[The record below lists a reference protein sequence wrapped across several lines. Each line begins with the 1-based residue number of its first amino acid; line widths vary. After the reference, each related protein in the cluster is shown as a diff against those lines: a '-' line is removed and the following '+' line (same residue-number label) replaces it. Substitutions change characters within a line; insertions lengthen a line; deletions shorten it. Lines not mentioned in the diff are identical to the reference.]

1 MAEPNNLATPADP
14 RRGVLQSPVPN
25 GPLTGGTPLVT
36 MPSSIGPVT
45 MATGAGPVQ
54 SQSSVRGDLPVP
66 PRTPAPQPIERPA
79 AQDRAVERGDG
90 RAAERPS
97 VEPRAAAKRGA
108 DKSRKDKDWGLPSE
122 QPSMNVTR
130 IVLLLGIVGLVGAS
144 GYLAW
149 QKMQPTAAT
158 AENAVKE
165 KPVEPAGA
173 DKPVAGHEA
182 AEKPPEAPE
191 VAESEPPANG
201 EPEELP
207 TRVMPRAQ
215 AAETSPAGRLPSRL
229 PSRLPTE
236 VASAEP
242 EGNPF
247 DAAEQEEPPTHPTPR
262 LPGSSGRPEHRI
274 PTRNASLRNQAN
286 GLPSA
291 EEGLEDA
298 PPAEEGVA
306 AAETAE
312 WPTDPEE
319 PPVMTEEPEAE
330 IVERVPPRRGL
341 PPMVGQAPVHADVE
355 DYVEEPVTRVEYPGP
370 RKTAAPGKAPAPGR
384 APVKRVAAPSLEEE
398 PEATAEPT
406 PAEAAVVD
414 PDEATMNDGFEA
426 VEVEKGRAVGTTEV
440 RRPGG
445 HKPERVAE
453 RPSSAGISLEAEI
466 EEAPEPIAPRHTPTS
481 APKARTPV
489 AIDEPA
495 HETNA
500 DAGHRGD
507 TYVVQPNDNFWKI
520 SRKMYGTA
528 RYFQALTRHNSTR
541 AIDPHN
547 LRPGMQVSTPSK
559 ETLQARYPEL
569 IDLNPAEA
577 TAVSRPVTSRR
588 AAAAR
593 GEDPPTTSSEG
604 QGLFNGPN
612 GELMYRVGPDDTL
625 GSISQKHL
633 GRASRWN
640 EIAELNRE
648 VLEDPNALRQ
658 GVELK
663 LPNDASRVR
672 VVND

>member
-25 GPLTGGTPLVT
+25 GPLTGGTPPVT

-45 MATGAGPVQ
+45 MATGTGPVA
-54 SQSSVRGDLPVP
+54 SHSSVRGDLPVP
-66 PRTPAPQPIERPA
+66 PRPPAPQPNERPA
-79 AQDRAVERGDG
+79 AQDRT
-90 RAAERPS
+90 AERPS
-97 VEPRAAAKRGA
+97 AEPRAAAKRGA

-173 DKPVAGHEA
+173 DKPVAGHEG

-191 VAESEPPANG
+191 VAESEPPVNG
-201 EPEELP
+201 EPEEAP
-207 TRVMPRAQ
+207 TRVMPRSGPT
-215 AAETSPAGRLPSRL
+215 EELPGGLLPSRL
-229 PSRLPTE
+229 PSRIPPAE
-236 VASAEP
+236 VASAEA

-247 DAAEQEEPPTHPTPR
+247 DTVAENEEPPAQPTPR
-262 LPGSSGRPEHRI
+262 LPGSSRRPEHRI
-274 PTRNASLRNQAN
+274 PTRNAPLRNQAHL
-286 GLPSA
+286 LPSA
-291 EEGLEDA
+291 EEGLEAA

-306 AAETAE
+306 AAEMPE
-312 WPTDPEE
+312 WPTETEE

-355 DYVEEPVTRVEYPGP
+355 DYEEEPVTRVDFPAG
-370 RKTAAPGKAPAPGR
+370 RKAPVAGR
-384 APVKRVAAPSLEEE
+384 TPATGRGPVKRVAAPSLEEE
-398 PEATAEPT
+398 PEAAAEPT

-426 VEVEKGRAVGTTEV
+426 VEVEKGRAVGTTEI

-445 HKPERVAE
+445 RKPERVAE
-453 RPSSAGISLEAEI
+453 RPSSPGISLEAEI

-495 HETNA
+495 H
-500 DAGHRGD
+500 DASAEPGPRGD
-507 TYVVQPNDNFWKI
+507 TYVVEPNDNFWKI

-547 LRPGMQVSTPSK
+547 LRPGMQVSTPTK
-559 ETLQARYPEL
+559 EILLARYPEL
-569 IDLNPAEA
+569 IDLHPAEA
-577 TAVSRPVTSRR
+577 TTATRPVTSRR

-593 GEDPPTTSSEG
+593 GEEPPTTSSEG